1 MSEIVWEFAQ
11 EYGIGILVWGAIIGG
26 ITYSYVHDDDTSQ
39 PPAINLDSSRGKL
52 PSHTGDLDCDDFST
66 QSEAQRHFNS
76 QRGDPDR
83 LDRDNDGVPCET
95 LP

>member
-1 MSEIVWEFAQ
+1 MTEKLWEFAQ
-11 EYGIGILVWGAIIGG
+11 EYGLGILVWGAIIGG
-26 ITYSYVHDDDTSQ
+26 ITYSYIHDDGSSQ
-39 PPAINLDSSRGKL
+39 PPPINVD
-52 PSHTGDLDCDDFST
+52 PSPGARRPYTGDLDCNDFSS
-66 QSEAQRHFNS
+66 QSEAQRHFDS